1 MGKIPWS
8 KIAWGCGI
16 LTLLVAIRSA
26 ITASRFL
33 YYGGVYWQQEVFGDP
48 WFYVGMVA
56 AAVCVAALLALAG
69 QNLKSDAQ
77 EADTDG
83 RGD

>member
-8 KIAWGCGI
+8 KIAWSCGI
-16 LTLLVAIRSA
+16 LTLLVAIRSV

-33 YYGGVYWQQEVFGDP
+33 YYGGVYWQKEVFSDP

-69 QNLKSDAQ
+69 QNTKND
-77 EADTDG
+77 EEETNTDG
-83 RGD
+83 RGE